1 MDRIILFAVTIGQAL
16 ITYFTAAVIHEG
28 GHVVAGLIQGWRFDM
43 MVVGPLKLYRA
54 EDGKVKLGIEKD
66 ISLWGG
72 VGGTIPPV
80 KTEKRMKQYAAIL
93 LAGPMAS
100 VILGAVFCI
109 IWILGC
115 RIDELNT
122 PPFLLILDGITDP
135 HNLGAILRTA
145 DAMGVNAVIAPKDN
159 SVGLN
164 ATVRKVACGAA
175 ESVPYITV
183 TNLSRTIKALK
194 ERNIWILGADMAGAS
209 DLFHTEIPLS
219 VAWVMGSEG
228 KGMRRLT
235 RENCDMLV
243 SIPMF
248 GTVESMNVSVS
259 CGMLLAETRR
269 QRSVI

>member
-1 MDRIILFAVTIGQAL
+1 MSSRRLIFGFHAINARLRQNARTIDEIYIDENRQ
-16 ITYFTAAVIHEG
+16 
-28 GHVVAGLIQGWRFDM
+28 D
-43 MVVGPLKLYRA
+43 
-54 EDGKVKLGIEKD
+54 
-66 ISLWGG
+66 S
-72 VGGTIPPV
+72 
-80 KTEKRMKQYAAIL
+80 RMKQTLAKIQAAHIRVIAADNDRLNKLCGSNNHQGIAAFASPLPQQDLDDIL
-93 LAGPMAS
+93 
-100 VILGAVFCI
+100 
-109 IWILGC
+109 
-115 RIDELNT
+115 DELNT

-145 DAMGVNAVIAPKDN
+145 DAMGVTAVIAPKDN

-175 ESVPYITV
+175 ESMPYFAV

>member
-1 MDRIILFAVTIGQAL
+1 MGYGGIRTEGHRAPPETIEKRRTKMDRIILFAVTIGQAL

-109 IWILGC
+109 IWLLGC
-115 RIDELNT
+115 RSIFVTLMALVPIGMGIACMIPGVKTGILYNDGTRCSRILKGGKTAAEEEAIFDAVMLRLYDNESLYDEK
-122 PPFLLILDGITDP
+122 GIEIMTASKDAEIRY
-135 HNLGAILRTA
+135 LGHYY
-145 DAMGVNAVIAPKDN
+145 GY
-159 SVGLN
+159 LN
-164 ATVRKVACGAA
+164 AKEEKDDEKVQFRLCSMK
-175 ESVPYITV
+175 EMEDKVPSFIK
-183 TNLSRTIKALK
+183 TICA
-194 ERNIWILGADMAGAS
+194 
-209 DLFHTEIPLS
+209 
-219 VAWVMGSEG
+219 VSE
-228 KGMRRLT
+228 
-235 RENCDMLV
+235 
-243 SIPMF
+243 
-248 GTVESMNVSVS
+248 
-259 CGMLLAETRR
+259 
-269 QRSVI
+269 